1 MTYFANMYAMLVGQ
15 DPGISNPEAVGI
27 GTRDPR
33 RDRPALYQ
41 KKQNKHGFGGGSL
54 KSF

>member
-1 MTYFANMYAMLVGQ
+1 MYAMLVGQ
-15 DPGISNPEAVGI
+15 DPGISNPEVVGT

-41 KKQNKHGFGGGSL
+41 KKHNKHGFGGGFL